1 MAKQVSSIGA
11 ARTKTV
17 KLRTAKGR
25 SASSQ
30 RWLRRQL
37 NDPYVQEA
45 KRQGY
50 RSRSAFKLI
59 QLDQKFDLFKK
70 GYLVVDLGAAPGGWT
85 QIAADR
91 INSKSCSGKVVGL
104 DILPM
109 EPISGATLLQAD
121 FMTESGYE
129 LLLKSLSTNVDVVL
143 SDMAAPTTGHTQT
156 DHIRTIGLCEAAYEF
171 AVDVL
176 AMNGSFIA
184 KVFKGGSEHALLN
197 RMKKEFKSVRHAK
210 PDASRSESPETY
222 VVAMGFR
229 GKETTSNNE
238 H

>member
-1 MAKQVSSIGA
+1 MSTLKIAAVFADKGEASAYELMAKKVSSIGA

-25 SASSQ
+25 SVSSQ

-91 INSKSCSGKVVGL
+91 ITSKSCSGKVVGL

-156 DHIRTIGLCEAAYEF
+156 DHIRTI
-171 AVDVL
+171 
-176 AMNGSFIA
+176 
-184 KVFKGGSEHALLN
+184 
-197 RMKKEFKSVRHAK
+197 
-210 PDASRSESPETY
+210 
-222 VVAMGFR
+222 
-229 GKETTSNNE
+229 
-238 H
+238 

>member
-1 MAKQVSSIGA
+1 MAKKVSSIGA

-70 GYLVVDLGAAPGGWT
+70 GYLVVDL
-85 QIAADR
+85 
-91 INSKSCSGKVVGL
+91 
-104 DILPM
+104 
-109 EPISGATLLQAD
+109 
-121 FMTESGYE
+121 
-129 LLLKSLSTNVDVVL
+129 SLI
-143 SDMAAPTTGHTQT
+143 
-156 DHIRTIGLCEAAYEF
+156 HI
-171 AVDVL
+171 
-176 AMNGSFIA
+176 
-184 KVFKGGSEHALLN
+184 
-197 RMKKEFKSVRHAK
+197 
-210 PDASRSESPETY
+210 
-222 VVAMGFR
+222 
-229 GKETTSNNE
+229 
-238 H
+238 

>member
-1 MAKQVSSIGA
+1 MAKKVSSIGA

-104 DILPM
+104 DL
-109 EPISGATLLQAD
+109 
-121 FMTESGYE
+121 
-129 LLLKSLSTNVDVVL
+129 SLI
-143 SDMAAPTTGHTQT
+143 
-156 DHIRTIGLCEAAYEF
+156 HI
-171 AVDVL
+171 
-176 AMNGSFIA
+176 
-184 KVFKGGSEHALLN
+184 
-197 RMKKEFKSVRHAK
+197 
-210 PDASRSESPETY
+210 
-222 VVAMGFR
+222 
-229 GKETTSNNE
+229 
-238 H
+238 

>member
-1 MAKQVSSIGA
+1 MAKKVSSIGA

-143 SDMAAPTTGHTQT
+143 SDMAAPTTGPVSYTHLT
-156 DHIRTIGLCEAAYEF
+156 L
-171 AVDVL
+171 
-176 AMNGSFIA
+176 
-184 KVFKGGSEHALLN
+184 
-197 RMKKEFKSVRHAK
+197 
-210 PDASRSESPETY
+210 P
-222 VVAMGFR
+222 
-229 GKETTSNNE
+229 TT
-238 H
+238 

>member
-1 MAKQVSSIGA
+1 MAKKISSIGA
-11 ARTKTV
+11 ARAKAV

-59 QLDQKFDLFKK
+59 QLDQKFDLLKK

-91 INSKSCSGKVVGL
+91 VNLKRFSGKVVGL

-129 LLLKSLSTNVDVVL
+129 LLLKSVQADVDVVL

-156 DHIRTIGLCEAAYEF
+156 DHIRTTGLCEAAYEF
-171 AVDVL
+171 AVEVL
-176 AMNGSFIA
+176 AMNGSFVA
-184 KVFKGGSEHALLN
+184 KVFKGGSEHALLD
-197 RMKKEFKSVRHAK
+197 RMKKEFKIVRHAK

-222 VVAMGFR
+222 VVAKGFR
-229 GKETTSNNE
+229 GKVATSNNE

>member
-1 MAKQVSSIGA
+1 MAKKVSSIGA

-25 SASSQ
+25 STSSQ

-143 SDMAAPTTGHTQT
+143 SDMCLPDINGLKMIEQMQGTQ
-156 DHIRTIGLCEAAYEF
+156 HNKHCQFHMMSGYFEQCEKTI
-171 AVDVL
+171 
-176 AMNGSFIA
+176 
-184 KVFKGGSEHALLN
+184 KALDIVSC
-197 RMKKEFKSVRHAK
+197 FDK
-210 PDASRSESPETY
+210 PDDIFAMPEKIDNY
-222 VVAMGFR
+222 RF
-229 GKETTSNNE
+229 SLS
-238 H
+238 